1 MCKDGDR
8 KVALFGLVVELH
20 LVHPADDLGMLCSML
35 TLTLGYR
42 AARGCLLTQSLDSHV
57 EKNPNIVLFGL

>member
-8 KVALFGLVVELH
+8 KVALFGLAVELH

-42 AARGCLLTQSLDSHV
+42 AARG
-57 EKNPNIVLFGL
+57 